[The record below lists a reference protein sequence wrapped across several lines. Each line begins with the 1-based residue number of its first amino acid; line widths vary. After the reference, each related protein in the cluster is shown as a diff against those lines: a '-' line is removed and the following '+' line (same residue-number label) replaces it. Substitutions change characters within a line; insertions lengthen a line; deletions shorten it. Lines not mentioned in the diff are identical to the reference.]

1 MIKQRMARLRLIL
14 ATVVFLALGALSYFL
29 VLDHKILRPYN
40 DSFARSDISEWTRY
54 GGYWN
59 VNDGTLDNVSG
70 ARGDKAVVG
79 NHKWTDYVV
88 ESDLRINSDPAG
100 SHWGD
105 AGIIFRV
112 TDPSIGV
119 DAYDGY
125 YVGIGLEDN
134 VLLLGR
140 SNYSWIRLSAMPLVG
155 PAKRGTWYHLRLFA
169 KGCYFEATT
178 HELGSPQET
187 RLTFFDNDCT
197 KRNGA
202 VGVRTFGVQAS
213 WRHFVVR
220 AP

>member
-1 MIKQRMARLRLIL
+1 MKQRTRHLWLIPAAIL
-14 ATVVFLALGALSYFL
+14 LTLGGL
-29 VLDHKILRPYN
+29 VWGLLLDHKVLRPYR
-40 DSFARSDISEWTRY
+40 DSFARGGISEWKIF
-54 GGYWN
+54 GGTWN
-59 VNDGTLDNVSG
+59 VTDGALDNISG

-79 NHKWTDYVV
+79 SPKWTDYIV

-112 TDPSIGV
+112 AEPSAGV

-140 SNYSWIRLSAMPLVG
+140 SNYSWNRLSAVPLAN
-155 PAKRGTWYHLRLFA
+155 PARRGAWYHLRLLA
-169 KGCYFEATT
+169 KGCYFEAVAK
-178 HELGSPQET
+178 EAGASRQT
-187 RLTFFDNDCT
+187 RLTYFDSDCT
-197 KRNGA
+197 RRSGA

-213 WRHFVVR
+213 WMHFEVR
-220 AP
+220 TP